1 MTFLCPKKKNL
12 LPLILLIYINLPFLS
27 QEVFAIE
34 EGKLNDSQKVILDLF
49 KGRLEHKRF
58 SNFIKI
64 KMKVPSQLKKLAK
77 GEITK
82 EALESLTK
90 DHNDHVPKIIL
101 NWGSGSPNA
110 RVFKDEEVSVFFSN
124 LFYKIVEMGKKNNL
138 SISIN
143 TTDLFHG
150 HLVYLNQRND
160 DLIIVFH
167 AQEYPHELP
176 FTRRK
181 SIEAV
186 VTHKIILKGKKFG
199 YKTLSFRRRNFIWSL
214 KENTLF
220 NLDTEKSG
228 PFFPLI
234 FPTGWIENRELK
246 SLALLGNS
254 VQDNLLGDGLG
265 SLNFF
270 PDQNI
275 SLYWSP

>member
-1 MTFLCPKKKNL
+1 M
-12 LPLILLIYINLPFLS
+12 
-27 QEVFAIE
+27 
-34 EGKLNDSQKVILDLF
+34 
-49 KGRLEHKRF
+49 
-58 SNFIKI
+58 
-64 KMKVPSQLKKLAK
+64 
-77 GEITK
+77 
-82 EALESLTK
+82 
-90 DHNDHVPKIIL
+90 

-150 HLVYLNQRND
+150 HLVYLNQRKG

-186 VTHKIILKGKKFG
+186 VTHKLVLKGKKFG

-220 NLDTEKSG
+220 NLNTENSG

-246 SLALLGNS
+246 NLALLGNS